1 MHFRS
6 LGKFQN
12 AGEANEIIILSFL
25 KPISVRDYRRSIT
38 TSDTRA
44 AAKRYVITPTAPSD
58 SSDAVPDALSRRQSS
73 GGFLPGKAR
82 MILQVCSRPPGVL
95 LEPGEGSLYYYSFYH
110 TYQGTVLAV
119 RYRYR

>member
-12 AGEANEIIILSFL
+12 AGEAGEIIIL
-25 KPISVRDYRRSIT
+25 KPISVRDYRRSIA
-38 TSDTRA
+38 TSDARA
-44 AAKRYVITPTAPSD
+44 AAKRYVITLTAPSD
-58 SSDAVPDALSRRQSS
+58 SSDAALDVLSRRQSS

-95 LEPGEGSLYYYSFYH
+95 LEPGGELS
-110 TYQGTVLAV
+110 V
-119 RYRYR
+119 